1 MLSTFSL
8 RRVVRVKRC
17 QEDTVRATLRLI
29 GLLELVRT
37 GQTMDHILYFLSRVV
52 TTLFFIGLLGCI
64 PVVTLSWI
72 SILKNEFFPGDDD
85 ADELHNSAQE
95 SVTRVLP

>member
-1 MLSTFSL
+1 
-8 RRVVRVKRC
+8 
-17 QEDTVRATLRLI
+17 
-29 GLLELVRT
+29 
-37 GQTMDHILYFLSRVV
+37 MDHVLYFLSRVV

-85 ADELHNSAQE
+85 AEELHRTLHRNQ
-95 SVTRVLP
+95 